1 MLFIFFTNKNFIYD
15 NHKHYTQLRI
25 VTWQREL
32 KALFSCSP
40 LFLTA
45 IGLTGGGLD
54 SCSSQF
60 LRLVPGSNPGSSVWY
75 PRLYD

>member
-15 NHKHYTQLRI
+15 DHKHYTQLRI
-25 VTWQREL
+25 GTWQSREL

-45 IGLTGGGLD
+45 IGLAGGGLD

-60 LRLVPGSNPGSSVWY
+60 LRLVPGSSVWY